1 MIGYRLLPMAL
12 LLVLA
17 IPAAAQQ
24 PEIKRGT
31 VPYTSP
37 TSGKDMYMSYCAVC
51 HGKGGKGDGPAAAA
65 LKISP
70 ANLTTLTKRNN
81 GKFPASH
88 VSSTIL
94 GEADLP
100 AHGSREMPVWG
111 PLFRSLDTHGDLIVR
126 QRVTNLTDYIKSL
139 QEK

>member
-1 MIGYRLLPMAL
+1 MTSVMFFSIFF
-12 LLVLA
+12 LLVQLR

-24 PEIKRGT
+24 PEIEKSNIH
-31 VPYTSP
+31 YTSP
-37 TSGKDMYMSYCAVC
+37 TSGKEMFMSYCAVC
-51 HGKGGKGDGPAAAA
+51 HGKDGKGDGPAATA
-65 LKISP
+65 LKTLP

-81 GKFPASH
+81 GKFPDAH

-111 PLFRSLDTHGDLIVR
+111 PLLRSLDPHGDLIVR
-126 QRVTNLTDYIKSL
+126 QRVVNLSEYLKSI
-139 QEK
+139 